1 MFKKFNN
8 STNGQMSFKLVIK
21 NLIDFILIKPE
32 SVYSLIIGT
41 DSDGRKKANFVSTII
56 ILRKGNGGR
65 YFWAKI
71 SPQKD
76 YALREKI
83 YQETI
88 YSIILAQKTQEYF
101 NQELK
106 KRDIKVFNELNLEI
120 HTDVGENGETKKL
133 VKEIVAVVNANG
145 FQVKF
150 KPESFGAS
158 YVADYCLS

>member
-1 MFKKFNN
+1 
-8 STNGQMSFKLVIK
+8 MSFK
-21 NLIDFILIKPE
+21 
-32 SVYSLIIGT
+32 
-41 DSDGRKKANFVSTII
+41 
-56 ILRKGNGGR
+56 
-65 YFWAKI
+65 
-71 SPQKD
+71 
-76 YALREKI
+76 REKI

-88 YSIILAQKTQEYF
+88 YSITLAQKTQEYF

-145 FQVKF
+145 FQAKF

-158 YVADYCLS
+158 YVADYYLS